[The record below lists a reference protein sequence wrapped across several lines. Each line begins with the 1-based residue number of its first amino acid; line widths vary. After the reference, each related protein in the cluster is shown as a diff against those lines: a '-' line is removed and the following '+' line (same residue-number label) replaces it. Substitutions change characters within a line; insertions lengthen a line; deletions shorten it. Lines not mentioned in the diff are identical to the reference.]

1 MHHLNERWC
10 VFRNLITAKGKKVG
24 VGEHHWYKNS
34 SLLAVVG
41 TGECVI
47 IVGQFFKL
55 ARKTLHGSEA
65 LMKGLKKIVM
75 ILTKLRL
82 TQTF

>member
-1 MHHLNERWC
+1 MMNGD
-10 VFRNLITAKGKKVG
+10 VFLGIWSLLRGKKVG

-55 ARKTLHGSEA
+55 AWKTLRGSEA
-65 LMKGLKKIVM
+65 LMKGLKKSWW
-75 ILTKLRL
+75 
-82 TQTF
+82 FWPN